1 MQVDWRKLANELGAV
16 NIYSSHLGLAAIE
29 EILGE
34 DFFRQAVEYC
44 LRLEEGWC
52 LSEGVLRIL
61 RPLGMKHCYD
71 IYKNSND
78 PEERQA
84 AVWLLKYTSDREV
97 LEYIPEFLADPDENI
112 QGTIFQ
118 ILDQMLFWR
127 AIHYEDIIPIL
138 ESAANHPN
146 QEIRKLATRFVN
158 EETIQGMNDFTEK
171 VTGVLICELSNWKK
185 RLKFETIHGLDLRC
199 VPWFGQLELSFL
211 TDKEDFDLPDAYSE
225 EYYSKWRL
233 DNLPYFSS
241 EIEEAT
247 QWMQEEVE
255 KSVASLKC
263 TELFLSACVS
273 ALKSSKVQKIL
284 RKYNLAQN
292 FQITVFNHNSSFPRK
307 NYYLTS

>member
-61 RPLGMKHCYD
+61 RPLGMKHCYH

-112 QGTIFQ
+112 QRTIFP

-127 AIHYEDIIPIL
+127 AIHYEDIVHIL
-138 ESAANHPN
+138 ESATNHPN
-146 QEIRKLATRFVN
+146 QEIRKLVIEFGS
-158 EETIQGMNDFTEK
+158 EQIIEGMTNFIEK
-171 VTGVLICELSNWKK
+171 LIGGLIRELYHWRR
-185 RLKFETIHGLDLRC
+185 RLKFETIHGFDLRC
-199 VPWFGQLELSFL
+199 IPWHGQLEISFL
-211 TDKEDFDLPDAYSE
+211 TDKEDFDLSNAYSD

-233 DNLPYFSS
+233 GDLPYCNS
-241 EIEEAT
+241 EIEDAK
-247 QWMQEEVE
+247 QWMQGEVE
-255 KSVASLKC
+255 KSGVSLKC
-263 TELFLSACVS
+263 TELFLNACVT
-273 ALKSSKVQKIL
+273 ALKSSKEIGRASCRERVL
-284 RKYNLAQN
+284 MP
-292 FQITVFNHNSSFPRK
+292 V
-307 NYYLTS
+307 